1 MSINID
7 NDTDNDLFALNAFT
21 MNGSGK
27 PVNNKRNKKE
37 TKQSTFKHEKV
48 NSNELIIRSNG
59 DNVF

>member
-27 PVNNKRNKKE
+27 PVNNKRNK
-37 TKQSTFKHEKV
+37 TKYIQTLKSEFKRI
-48 NSNELIIRSNG
+48 NN
-59 DNVF
+59 